1 MPRGIPK
8 SKTVTA
14 IEPAPAQD
22 AARDADA
29 APQGPVVARK
39 VFIHA
44 FSSGPR
50 ASLEAVPL
58 HEIPLMKRKLE
69 VFGELL
75 TLSEDWPD
83 FVPHEREVTA
93 LGLREEHTRLREK
106 YTFKG
111 NDGQQY
117 DLVQDV
123 YGPAHQGRL
132 VAVMRRQ
139 AKAWGEAVRAAG
151 TESLPIDVLKE
162 LVQLADPEADFI
174 EPEQIEA

>member
-1 MPRGIPK
+1 MPRAPK
-8 SKTVTA
+8 SK
-14 IEPAPAQD
+14 PAPETKP
-22 AARDADA
+22 AAIQADSEDA
-29 APQGPVVARK
+29 APTGPVVARK
-39 VFIHA
+39 VYIHA

-69 VFGELL
+69 VFGEHL
-75 TLSEDWPD
+75 TISADWPD

-151 TESLPIDVLKE
+151 TESLPIEVLQE